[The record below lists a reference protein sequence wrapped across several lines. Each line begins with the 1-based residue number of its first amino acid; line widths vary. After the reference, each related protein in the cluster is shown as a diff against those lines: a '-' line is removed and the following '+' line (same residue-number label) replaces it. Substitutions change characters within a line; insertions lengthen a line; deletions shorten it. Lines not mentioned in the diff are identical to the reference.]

1 MNRRIALI
9 FLALLLTVSMQAQ
22 KLRTGQHSKGVK
34 RISRVYHDV
43 SLSDALSELAKQ
55 QTDYAIMFLYNEL
68 EDFRITTT
76 VSRKTLPDAIQQMIG
91 FYPVRMTVDDSNPEE
106 RLRAGERTSGMKKIF
121 VECTH
126 KTDRHLTGTIID
138 EHGHPVAYANVAIL
152 HPADSTLLSGGVSNE
167 SGYFAIPYETPS
179 SVSSGRVGAVLARI
193 SYVGYKT
200 VYRLCHQPEVGSIR
214 MRPDNYALN
223 GVVVQGERPKVVLQ
237 GNSLLMNVE
246 GTVMERLG
254 TAEDVLSRVPTI
266 SKKGDGYEILGKG
279 APLIYLNNRKV
290 TDLNEL
296 RNVLSENIRS
306 VEVVQN
312 PGARYDATVQA
323 VIVIRTKRTAGE
335 GLGVE
340 LTSWSRKGHGYANN
354 ERINLTYR
362 TGRLELFANLFGA
375 YNKRWSRGDFEQ
387 TIFADTLWTINNR
400 KQSSVRN
407 PYAEGR
413 VGFNYQLNDS
423 NSFGGFYQHVYDYVK
438 TAYDNADDLTADGA
452 PYDHLHNSG
461 TRRDKNAPKHQAN
474 LYYTGKLGPF
484 TIDFNADYTD
494 YQNRSR
500 TQQQELSAEYED
512 RDVNTESRTHGRMV
526 AEKLI
531 VSLPLWKGQVSVGEE
546 YTNTRWHS
554 YFENTEGYIANS
566 SSEQHE
572 SNMAPFVELRQRLG
586 RFQLQAGLR
595 YEHVSSEYFAD
606 GQQRNDQSR
615 TYDDLFPSVAI
626 SAPLPWGG
634 AGGGLSLSYTKRTN
648 RPAYWL
654 LSNDV
659 VYENRLNMQ
668 RGNPYLRPVKYHNFN
683 AMAMWKGFYLTTN
696 FFHAVD
702 PFIRVMETLEEDSKV
717 NMATTRNY
725 GHCDWIIV
733 TLGMQRD
740 VKLGSG
746 ITWTPQ
752 YNVSLMK
759 QWFTTTFNGQDKHLD
774 QPMLSLQLGN
784 IVTLPH
790 DWLLQAD
797 FNMHTHGYTGS
808 NFKVEAT
815 NAMLSLSASK
825 DFLKRRLNIKL
836 TGNDLFNQGINR
848 GMFYFDHMI
857 YRKTEDNDSRF
868 VSLSLRYRFN
878 VTPSKYK
885 GTGAGNA
892 ERNRL

>member
-1 MNRRIALI
+1 MSEALRD
-9 FLALLLTVSMQAQ
+9 LNEQSPDYT
-22 KLRTGQHSKGVK
+22 
-34 RISRVYHDV
+34 ISF
-43 SLSDALSELAKQ
+43 
-55 QTDYAIMFLYNEL
+55 MYNEL
-68 EDFRITTT
+68 EDFRVTTSIRHKSFT
-76 VSRKTLPDAIQQMIG
+76 DALMQIIG
-91 FYPVRMTVDDSNPEE
+91 FYPIRVVKR
-106 RLRAGERTSGMKKIF
+106 GERDIY

-126 KTDRHLTGTIID
+126 KTERHLSGTVID
-138 EHGHPVAYANVAIL
+138 ENRQPVPYANIYLL
-152 HPADSTLLSGGVSNE
+152 HPSDSTVVGGGVSNE
-167 SGYFAIPYETPS
+167 AGVFVIPYEPT
-179 SVSSGRVGAVLARI
+179 VVLARV

-200 VYRLCHQPEVGSIR
+200 AYRLCNNEHVGTIQIKPEAQTIR
-214 MRPDNYALN
+214 
-223 GVVVQGERPKVVLQ
+223 GVVVTGERPKVVLQ
-237 GNSLLMNVE
+237 GNSLVMNVE
-246 GTVMERLG
+246 GTVMSSLG

-279 APLIYLNNRKV
+279 APLIYLNSRKL

-296 RNVLSENIRS
+296 RNIQSDNIRS

-312 PGARYDATVQA
+312 PGARYDASVQA
-323 VIVIRTKRTAGE
+323 VIVIHTRRAAGE

-340 LTSWSRKGHGYANN
+340 LLSWSRKGRGYANN

-362 TGRLELFANLFGA
+362 TRRLELFANLFGA
-375 YNKRWSRGDFEQ
+375 YNKRWSRGGFGQ
-387 TIFADTLWTINNR
+387 SIFADTLWTVSNR
-400 KQSSVRN
+400 EQSTARN

-438 TAYDNADDLTADGA
+438 TADDNADDLQANGM

-474 LYYTGKLGPF
+474 LYYTGKLGQL

-500 TQQQELSAEYED
+500 NEQQELSRNYEN
-512 RDVNTESRTHGRMV
+512 RDVHTETRTHGRMV

-531 VSLPLWKGQVSVGEE
+531 VSMPLWKGQLSVGEE
-546 YTNTRWHS
+546 YTNTRWRS
-554 YFENTEGYIANS
+554 SFENTEGYIQGSNN
-566 SSEQHE
+566 EQHE
-572 SNMAPFVELRQRLG
+572 SNMAPFVELHQRFG

-595 YEHVSSEYFAD
+595 YEHVASDYFAG
-606 GQQRNDQSR
+606 GQHRSDQSR
-615 TYDDLFPSVAI
+615 TYDDLFPSVAL
-626 SAPLPWGG
+626 STAVPLSKDKPGNVVQ
-634 AGGGLSLSYTKRTN
+634 LSLSYAKRTN

-683 AMAMWKGFYLTTN
+683 IMAMWKGIYLTTN
-696 FFHAVD
+696 LAHCVN
-702 PFIRVMETLEEDSKV
+702 PFMTVMESTEQDSKV
-717 NMATTRNY
+717 NMATIRNY
-725 GHCDWIIV
+725 DHTNWLIV
-733 TLGMQRD
+733 TLGVQRD
-740 VKLGSG
+740 VRLGSSV
-746 ITWTPQ
+746 TWTPQ
-752 YNVSLMK
+752 YNVTLMK
-759 QWFTTTFNGQDKHLD
+759 QWLTTTFNGQDKQLD

-797 FNMHTHGYTGS
+797 FMMHTHGYTGS
-808 NFKVEAT
+808 NFKIEST
-815 NAMLSLSASK
+815 NPMLSLGVSK
-825 DFLKRRLNIKL
+825 DFFRRRLNIKL
-836 TGNDLFNQGINR
+836 TGNDLFNQGKSR
-848 GMFYFDHMI
+848 GTYYFDRMI
-857 YRKTEDNDSRF
+857 LRKTEDNDTRC

-878 VTPSKYK
+878 VTPLKYK